1 MAKYSTLIFDLDG
14 TLTDPGSGIVSSI
27 RSVLATMNVE
37 SPRPEE
43 LKWCVGPPLREIFAR
58 LLEPAGKGGLVDQAA
73 GLYMQHY
80 AAVGAAESTTY
91 KGVTQMLVELKA
103 AARLFVV
110 TSKNTVIAERILGMC
125 ALRRY
130 FEDVIGNGRLDDKS
144 DMVHELMDRERIDR
158 TTAAIVGDRVYDI
171 VAGKRNGI
179 FTIGVEYGYGSRE
192 ELAAAGADRI
202 CESPAEVAHLLL
214 SS

>member
-1 MAKYSTLIFDLDG
+1 
-14 TLTDPGSGIVSSI
+14 
-27 RSVLATMNVE
+27 
-37 SPRPEE
+37 
-43 LKWCVGPPLREIFAR
+43 
-58 LLEPAGKGGLVDQAA
+58 
-73 GLYMQHY
+73 
-80 AAVGAAESTTY
+80 
-91 KGVTQMLVELKA
+91 
-103 AARLFVV
+103 
-110 TSKNTVIAERILGMC
+110 MC

-144 DMVHELMDRERIDR
+144 DMVHELIDRERIDR
-158 TTAAIVGDRVYDI
+158 TTTAIVGDRLHDI